1 MPTYHG
7 ICRNISFKGNRSR
20 VNSCAFILSFD
31 NGLIRPVAIIENGVL
46 VSVKK

>member
-7 ICRNISFKGNRSR
+7 ICRNISFKGNRPR

-31 NGLIRPVAIIENGVL
+31 KGLIRPAAIIENGDL
-46 VSVKK
+46 VPVTK